1 MERRELIRLVT
12 LATGAALA
20 VPLSSSLLTACNKVE
35 KIKDSNYMLSFFND
49 EDFSSLQK
57 MLDIIIPKTDSPSA
71 VDVGVHQIIDT
82 MIGKVYNPE
91 QQKEFSEKFAALNT
105 YAGSNTS
112 MKSFKTLMASEDKN
126 DQIAKTGLLELKQ
139 QAVAYYLSTEE
150 VGKNYLN
157 YLPVPGAYE
166 PCISLESVDGKAW
179 AL

>member
-12 LATGAALA
+12 FATGAALA
-20 VPLSSSLLTACNKVE
+20 VPLSSSLLTACNQVE
-35 KIKDSNYMLSFFND
+35 KVKDSNYMLSFFSE
-49 EDFSSLQK
+49 EDFSSLQN
-57 MLDIIIPKTDSPSA
+57 MLDVIIPKTDSPSA
-71 VDVGVHQIIDT
+71 VDVGVHQIMDT
-82 MIGKVYNPE
+82 MAGKVYGPE
-91 QQKEFSEKFAALNT
+91 QQKEFSEKFAALNA
-105 YAGSNTS
+105 YAASNTS
-112 MKSFKTLMASEDKN
+112 LKSFKTLMASEDEN
-126 DQIAKTGLLELKQ
+126 DQAAKTGLLQLKQ